1 LPACPKRHYS
11 RPAKQNG
18 RFEAAVA
25 DYLSADADSIVAATR
40 SLAPLIAESAGAMDA
55 ERRLPS
61 RLVDELRT
69 IGAFRMAVPRIYGG
83 LELDPITQ
91 VRVVEELSRMD
102 GSVGWC
108 AMVSSAGSFGSAFLT
123 TGVAERLC
131 GNKNFSLAGQV
142 VPNGRADLVE
152 GGYRVSGKYRFGSGC
167 QHASVMVGGCI
178 VFERGKPRLLGS
190 GRPEAR
196 VMLFPPS
203 ACTILDTWNTTG
215 LAGTGSH
222 DFVVE
227 DVFVPF
233 DESWSFLERPHCNST
248 LYRFAP
254 LFLVSHAGVPLGLA
268 RAAIDAVIELSQ
280 SKPLIPDPHKVVGS
294 RLLRDDSRAHEA
306 IAIAEGS
313 LAAARSFA
321 YSSLEELWSTLN
333 RGEKLSSRQRALYR
347 IMLVYVHRVAKE
359 VIASMYDLAATSAI
373 YRTNPLDRIM
383 RDIFTACQHGVVH
396 PKMYRPAGRMLLGL
410 DAGDPMF

>member
-1 LPACPKRHYS
+1 MA
-11 RPAKQNG
+11 
-18 RFEAAVA
+18 E
-25 DYLSADADSIVAATR
+25 YLSADADSIFASAR
-40 SLAPLIAESAGAMDA
+40 SLAPLIAESRGAMNA
-55 ERRLPS
+55 ERRLPNP
-61 RLVDELRT
+61 LVDALRT
-69 IGAFRMAVPRIYGG
+69 LGAFRMAVPRVYGG

-108 AMVSSAGSFGSAFLT
+108 AMISTAGSFATAFLASS
-123 TGVAERLC
+123 VADRLC
-131 GNKNFSLAGQV
+131 SDKNFSLAGQV

-178 VFERGKPRLLGS
+178 VFDAGKPRILPS
-190 GRPEAR
+190 GGPEFR

-222 DFVVE
+222 DFVVD

-233 DESWSFLERPHCNST
+233 EESASLLERPHCT
-248 LYRFAP
+248 TPLYRFAP

-306 IAIAEGS
+306 VAIAEGS
-313 LAAARSFA
+313 LAAARGFA
-321 YSSLEELWSTLN
+321 YSLLDEIWSALN
-333 RGEKLSSRQRALYR
+333 RGENLSSRQRALYR
-347 IMLVYVHRVAKE
+347 IMIVQVHRVAKE

-373 YRTNPLDRIM
+373 YRSHPLDQIM
-383 RDIFTACQHGVVH
+383 RDILTACQHGVVH
-396 PKMYRPAGRMLLGL
+396 PKMYRPAGRMILGL

>member
-1 LPACPKRHYS
+1 MR
-11 RPAKQNG
+11 
-18 RFEAAVA
+18 AAVA
-25 DYLSADADSIVAATR
+25 NYLSADADSIVASAR
-40 SLAPLIAESAGAMDA
+40 SLAPLIAESGAAMNA
-55 ERRLPS
+55 ERRLPAP
-61 RLVDELRT
+61 LVDALKT
-69 IGAFRMAVPRIYGG
+69 LGAFRMAVPRVYGG

-91 VRVVEELSRMD
+91 VRVVEELSRLD

-108 AMVSSAGSFGSAFLT
+108 AMISTAGSFASAFLT
-123 TGVAERLC
+123 RDVAERLC

-178 VFERGKPRLLGS
+178 MFEGGKPRLLPS

-203 ACTILDTWNTTG
+203 ACAILDTWNTTG

-222 DFVVE
+222 DFVVD

-233 DESWSFLERPHCNST
+233 VESCSFLERPHCST
-248 LYRFAP
+248 PLYRFAP

-280 SKPLIPDPHKVVGS
+280 SKPLIPDPNKVVGS

-306 IAIAEGS
+306 VAVAEGS
-313 LAAARSFA
+313 LAAARGFT
-321 YSSLEELWSTLN
+321 YSLLEELWSALN

-347 IMLVYVHRVAKE
+347 IMIVQVHRVAKE
-359 VIASMYDLAATSAI
+359 VIGSMYDLAATSAI
-373 YRTNPLDRIM
+373 YRSSPIDRIM
-383 RDIFTACQHGVVH
+383 RDILTACQHGIVH

>member
-1 LPACPKRHYS
+1 M
-11 RPAKQNG
+11 
-18 RFEAAVA
+18 A
-25 DYLSADADSIVAATR
+25 DYLSADADSIVTAAR
-40 SLAPLIAESAGAMDA
+40 ALAPLIAESGGAMNA
-55 ERRLPS
+55 ERRLPAP
-61 RLVDELRT
+61 LVDALRRL
-69 IGAFRMAVPRIYGG
+69 GAFRMAVPRVYRG

-108 AMVSSAGSFGSAFLT
+108 AMISTAGSFGSAFLAS
-123 TGVAERLC
+123 GVAERLC
-131 GNKNFSLAGQV
+131 GDKNFSLAGQV

-167 QHASVMVGGCI
+167 QHASVMVGGCV
-178 VFERGKPRLLGS
+178 VFEAGKPRLLAS

-222 DFVVE
+222 DFVVD

-233 DESWSFLERPHCNST
+233 AESWSFLERPHCT
-248 LYRFAP
+248 TPLYRFAP

-268 RAAIDAVIELSQ
+268 RAAIDSLIELAQ
-280 SKPLIPDPHKVVGS
+280 SKPLLPDPNKIVGS
-294 RLLRDDSRAHEA
+294 RMLREDSRAHEA
-306 IAIAEGS
+306 VAIAEGS
-313 LAAARSFA
+313 LAAARGFA
-321 YSSLEELWSTLN
+321 YSLLEEIWSALN
-333 RGEKLSSRQRALYR
+333 RREKLSSRQRALYR
-347 IMLVYVHRVAKE
+347 IMLVQVHRVAKE

-373 YRTNPLDRIM
+373 YRSSPIDRIM
-383 RDIFTACQHGVVH
+383 RDILTACQHGIVH
-396 PKMYRPAGRMLLGL
+396 PKMYRPAGRMILGL

>member
-1 LPACPKRHYS
+1 M
-11 RPAKQNG
+11 
-18 RFEAAVA
+18 A
-25 DYLSADADSIVAATR
+25 DYISADADSIVAEAR
-40 SLAPLIAESAGAMDA
+40 SLAPLIAESGATMNA
-55 ERRLPS
+55 ERRLPN
-61 RLVDELRT
+61 RLVDALRT
-69 IGAFRMAVPRIYGG
+69 LGSFRMAVPRVYGG
-83 LELDPITQ
+83 PELDPITQ

-108 AMVSSAGSFGSAFLT
+108 AMISTAGSFGSAFLASS
-123 TGVAERLC
+123 VAERLC

-142 VPNGRADLVE
+142 VPNGRAELVE

-178 VFERGKPRLLGS
+178 VFEDGKPRLLES

-203 ACTILDTWNTTG
+203 SCTILDTWHTTG

-222 DFVVE
+222 DFVVD

-233 DESWSFLERPHCNST
+233 DESWSFLERPRCNSP

-268 RAAIDAVIELSQ
+268 RAAIDAVIELAQ
-280 SKPLIPDPHKVVGS
+280 NKPLMPDPHKVFGS

-306 IAIAEGS
+306 IALAEGS
-313 LAAARSFA
+313 LAAARGFA
-321 YSSLEELWSTLN
+321 YSLLEELWTAIN
-333 RGEKLSSRQRALYR
+333 REEKLSSRQRALYR
-347 IMLVYVHRVAKE
+347 IMIVQVHRVAKE

-373 YRTNPLDRIM
+373 YRSNPLDRIM
-383 RDIFTACQHGVVH
+383 RDILTACQHGVVH

>member
-1 LPACPKRHYS
+1 MR
-11 RPAKQNG
+11 
-18 RFEAAVA
+18 AAVA
-25 DYLSADADSIVAATR
+25 DYLSADADSIVASAR
-40 SLAPLIAESAGAMDA
+40 SLAPLIAESGAAMNA
-55 ERRLPS
+55 ERRLPAP
-61 RLVDELRT
+61 LVDALKT
-69 IGAFRMAVPRIYGG
+69 LGAFRMAVPRVYGG

-91 VRVVEELSRMD
+91 VRVVEELSRLD

-108 AMVSSAGSFGSAFLT
+108 AMISTAGSFASAFLASD
-123 TGVAERLC
+123 VAERLC

-152 GGYRVSGKYRFGSGC
+152 GGYRVSGKFRFGSGC

-178 VFERGKPRLLGS
+178 VFEGGKPRLLPS

-203 ACTILDTWNTTG
+203 ACAILDTWNTTG

-222 DFVVE
+222 DFIVE

-233 DESWSFLERPHCNST
+233 SESCSFLERPHCT
-248 LYRFAP
+248 TPLYRFAP

-280 SKPLIPDPHKVVGS
+280 SKPLIPDPNKVVGS

-306 IAIAEGS
+306 VAIAEGS
-313 LAAARSFA
+313 LAAARGFT
-321 YSSLEELWSTLN
+321 YSLLEELWNALN
-333 RGEKLSSRQRALYR
+333 GGEELSSRQRALYR
-347 IMLVYVHRVAKE
+347 IMIVQVHRVAKE

-373 YRTNPLDRIM
+373 YRSSPLDRIM
-383 RDIFTACQHGVVH
+383 RDILTACQHGVVH

>member
-1 LPACPKRHYS
+1 M
-11 RPAKQNG
+11 
-18 RFEAAVA
+18 A
-25 DYLSADADSIVAATR
+25 DYLSADADSIVTAAR
-40 SLAPLIAESAGAMDA
+40 ALAPLIAESGGAMNA
-55 ERRLPS
+55 ERRLPAP
-61 RLVDELRT
+61 LVDALRRL
-69 IGAFRMAVPRIYGG
+69 GAFRMAVPRVYGG

-108 AMVSSAGSFGSAFLT
+108 AMISTAGSFGSAFLAS
-123 TGVAERLC
+123 GVAERLC
-131 GNKNFSLAGQV
+131 GDKNFSLAGQV

-167 QHASVMVGGCI
+167 QHASVMVGGCV
-178 VFERGKPRLLGS
+178 VFEAGKPRLLAS

-196 VMLFPPS
+196 VTLFPPS

-222 DFVVE
+222 DFVVD

-233 DESWSFLERPHCNST
+233 AESWSFLERPHCT
-248 LYRFAP
+248 TPLYRFAP

-268 RAAIDAVIELSQ
+268 RAAIDSLIELAQ
-280 SKPLIPDPHKVVGS
+280 SKPLLPDPNKVVGS
-294 RLLRDDSRAHEA
+294 RMLREDSRAHEA
-306 IAIAEGS
+306 VAIAEGS
-313 LAAARSFA
+313 LAAARGFA
-321 YSSLEELWSTLN
+321 YSLLEEIWSALN

-347 IMLVYVHRVAKE
+347 IMLVQVHRVAKE

-373 YRTNPLDRIM
+373 YRSSPIDRIM
-383 RDIFTACQHGVVH
+383 RDILTACQHGIVH
-396 PKMYRPAGRMLLGL
+396 PKMYRPAGRMILGL

>member
-1 LPACPKRHYS
+1 
-11 RPAKQNG
+11 
-18 RFEAAVA
+18 VA
-25 DYLSADADSIVAATR
+25 NYISADADSIVAEAR
-40 SLAPLIAESAGAMDA
+40 SLAPLIAESRIAIDA
-55 ERRLPS
+55 ERRLPTP
-61 RLVDELRT
+61 LVDALRT
-69 IGAFRMAVPRIYGG
+69 LGAFRLAVPRVYGG

-91 VRVVEELSRMD
+91 VRVVEELSRLD

-108 AMVSSAGSFGSAFLT
+108 AMISTAGSFGSAFLASD
-123 TGVAERLC
+123 VAERLC

-142 VPNGRADLVE
+142 VPNGRAELVD

-167 QHASVMVGGCI
+167 QHASVMVGGCV
-178 VFERGKPRLLGS
+178 VFEEGKPRLLAS
-190 GRPEAR
+190 GRPDAR

-203 ACTILDTWNTTG
+203 SCTILDTWHTTG

-227 DVFVPF
+227 NVFVPF
-233 DESWSFLERPHCNST
+233 EESWSFLERQRCSSP

-268 RAAIDAVIELSQ
+268 RAAIDAVIELAQ
-280 SKPLIPDPHKVVGS
+280 SKPLMPDPNKVFGS

-306 IAIAEGS
+306 IALAEGS
-313 LAAARSFA
+313 LAAARGFA
-321 YSSLEELWSTLN
+321 YSLLDEIWSALN
-333 RGEKLSSRQRALYR
+333 REEKLSSRQRAFYR
-347 IMLVYVHRVAKE
+347 IMIVHVHRVAKE
-359 VIASMYDLAATSAI
+359 VLASMYDLAATSAI
-373 YRTNPLDRIM
+373 YRSNPIDRIM
-383 RDIFTACQHGVVH
+383 RDILTACQHGVVH

>member
-1 LPACPKRHYS
+1 MA
-11 RPAKQNG
+11 
-18 RFEAAVA
+18 E
-25 DYLSADADSIVAATR
+25 YLSDDADSIVAAAR
-40 SLAPLIAESAGAMDA
+40 ALAPLIAESGGAMST
-55 ERRLPS
+55 ERRLPAP
-61 RLVDELRT
+61 LVDALRRL
-69 IGAFRMAVPRIYGG
+69 GAFRMAVPRVYGG

-108 AMVSSAGSFGSAFLT
+108 AMISSAGSFASAFLAS
-123 TGVAERLC
+123 GVAERLC

-178 VFERGKPRLLGS
+178 VFEAGKPRLVAAG
-190 GRPEAR
+190 GPDVR

-203 ACTILDTWNTTG
+203 SCAILHMWNTTG

-222 DFVVE
+222 DFVAE
-227 DVFVPF
+227 NVFVPF
-233 DESWSFLERPHCNST
+233 EESCSFLERPECSST

-268 RAAIDAVIELSQ
+268 RAAIDAVIELAQ

-294 RLLRDDSRAHEA
+294 RMLREDSRAHEA
-306 IAIAEGS
+306 VAIAEGS
-313 LAAARSFA
+313 LAAARGFA
-321 YSSLEELWSTLN
+321 YSLLEEIWSALN

-347 IMLVYVHRVAKE
+347 IMLVQVHRVAKE

-373 YRTNPLDRIM
+373 YRSSPIDRIM
-383 RDIFTACQHGVVH
+383 RDILTACQHGVVH
-396 PKMYRPAGRMLLGL
+396 PKMYRPAGRMILGL

>member
-1 LPACPKRHYS
+1 M
-11 RPAKQNG
+11 AK
-18 RFEAAVA
+18 
-25 DYLSADADSIVAATR
+25 YLSDDADSIVAAAR
-40 SLAPLIAESAGAMDA
+40 ALAPLIVESGGAMNA
-55 ERRLPS
+55 ERRLPIP
-61 RLVDELRT
+61 LVDALRT
-69 IGAFRMAVPRIYGG
+69 LGAFRMAVPRVYGG

-108 AMVSSAGSFGSAFLT
+108 AMISTAGSFGSAFLAS
-123 TGVAERLC
+123 GVAERLC
-131 GNKNFSLAGQV
+131 GNKDFSLAGQV

-178 VFERGKPRLLGS
+178 VFEAGKPRLLAG

-203 ACTILDTWNTTG
+203 SCTILDTWNTTG

-222 DFVVE
+222 DFVVDE
-227 DVFVPF
+227 VFVPF
-233 DESWSFLERPHCNST
+233 EESWSFLERPQCSST

-268 RAAIDAVIELSQ
+268 RAAIDAVIELAQ
-280 SKPLIPDPHKVVGS
+280 SKPLIADPHKVVGS
-294 RLLRDDSRAHEA
+294 RMLRDDSRAHEA

-313 LAAARSFA
+313 LAAARGFA
-321 YSSLEELWSTLN
+321 YSLLEEIWSALN

-347 IMLVYVHRVAKE
+347 IMLVQVHRVAKE

-373 YRTNPLDRIM
+373 YRSSPIDRIM
-383 RDIFTACQHGVVH
+383 RDILTACQHGIVH
-396 PKMYRPAGRMLLGL
+396 PRMYRPAGRMILGL